1 MTTVGVLEETGDG
14 ERRVALTPDGVQRL
28 HRLGVEV
35 IVQTGAG
42 RRAWFGDE
50 EYVAAGAATG
60 SREQVYAT
68 SDVLVCLDP
77 PADAGAAR
85 DGQLLVGLLGPLAD
99 PGLAQRL
106 ATAGVTA
113 VSLDLLPRTLSRAQA
128 MDALTSQANVAG
140 YKAALLAAEAYGGFF
155 PMLMTAAGTTR
166 PAQVLVLGAGVAGL
180 QAIATARRLGA
191 LVTAYDVR
199 AAARA
204 DIASTG
210 AAFLDLTGARGDRG
224 AAGGSHGA
232 TDGVQVDGAALGSD
246 PAAGPAEPAD
256 RAVPGRDRPS
266 DRAALGLDPAA
277 ELAGQAAPDR
287 AADPDDGYAR
297 QLAAHEAERQQR
309 ALGAAIPRF
318 DVVITTAQVPG
329 KPPPLLVPADA
340 LTAMRP
346 GSVVVDL
353 AAGPHGGNVAGSV
366 PDTRTLT
373 PEGVTVI
380 GAGRLPSTVPQAA
393 STAYAR
399 NLVALLAALMPQG
412 SVALDLGDEIQ
423 AAVVVTHGGKVVNRR
438 VRELIDERKEI
449 RS

>member
-1 MTTVGVLEETGDG
+1 MTTVGVLEETAEG

-35 IVQTGAG
+35 LVQTGAG
-42 RRAWFGDE
+42 RRSWFGDE
-50 EYVAAGAATG
+50 EYVAAGAATAG
-60 SREQVYAT
+60 REQVYAT
-68 SDVLVCLDP
+68 SDVLVCLEP
-77 PADAGAAR
+77 PDDVGAAR
-85 DGQLLVGLLGPLAD
+85 DGQLLVGLLGPLTD
-99 PGLAQRL
+99 PRSAQRL
-106 ATAGVTA
+106 ARAGGTA

-191 LVTAYDVR
+191 LVTGFDVR
-199 AAARA
+199 DAARA

-210 AAFLDLTGARGDRG
+210 AAVLDLTSSPPGS
-224 AAGGSHGA
+224 AAA
-232 TDGVQVDGAALGSD
+232 QTNL
-246 PAAGPAEPAD
+246 AAGP
-256 RAVPGRDRPS
+256 G
-266 DRAALGLDPAA
+266 DPATA
-277 ELAGQAAPDR
+277 QADLTTGQSGQATEQSGQATGRSDGR
-287 AADPDDGYAR
+287 GDGYAR
-297 QLAAHEAERQQR
+297 ELAADEAANQQK
-309 ALGAAIPRF
+309 ALTSALPRF

-329 KPPPLLVPADA
+329 RRPPLLIPAGA
-340 LTAMRP
+340 LAGMRP

-353 AAGPHGGNVAGSV
+353 AAGPLGGNV
-366 PDTRTLT
+366 
-373 PEGVTVI
+373 EGVTPDRRTITEDGVTLI
-380 GAGRLPSTVPQAA
+380 GAGRLPSTMPQAA

-399 NLVALLAALMPQG
+399 NLIALLAALMPGG

-423 AAVVVTHGGKVVNRR
+423 AAVVVTHGGKVVHRR

>member
-1 MTTVGVLEETGDG
+1 MTTVGVLEETAEG

-35 IVQTGAG
+35 TVQTGAG

-50 EYVAAGAATG
+50 QYVAAGAATAA
-60 SREQVYAT
+60 REQVYAT

-77 PADAGAAR
+77 PHDAGHAHE
-85 DGQLLVGLLGPLAD
+85 GQLLVGMLGPLTDPALAD
-99 PGLAQRL
+99 RL
-106 ATAGVTA
+106 ARAGVTA

-140 YKAALLAAEAYGGFF
+140 YRAALLAAEAYGGYF

-199 AAARA
+199 EAARA

-210 AAFLDLTGARGDRG
+210 AAVLELDEIRAGDR
-224 AAGGSHGA
+224 
-232 TDGVQVDGAALGSD
+232 
-246 PAAGPAEPAD
+246 
-256 RAVPGRDRPS
+256 
-266 DRAALGLDPAA
+266 
-277 ELAGQAAPDR
+277 
-287 AADPDDGYAR
+287 DGYA
-297 QLAAHEAERQQR
+297 QELAADQAASQQR
-309 ALGAAIPRF
+309 ALSAALPRF

-329 KPPPLLVPADA
+329 RRPPVLVPAAA
-340 LTAMRP
+340 LAGMRP

-353 AAGPHGGNVAGSV
+353 AAGPLGGNVEGV
-366 PDTRTLT
+366 TPDRRTLT
-373 PEGVTVI
+373 EDGVTLI
-380 GAGRLPSTVPQAA
+380 GAGRLPSSMPQAA

-399 NLVALLAALMPQG
+399 NLVALLTALMPEG

-423 AAVVVTHGGKVVNRR
+423 AAVVVTHGGEVVHPR

>member
-1 MTTVGVLEETGDG
+1 MTTVGVLEETGEG

-28 HRLGVEV
+28 HRLGVEI

-68 SDVLVCLDP
+68 SDVLACLDP
-77 PADAGAAR
+77 PADVGEAR
-85 DGQLLVGLLGPLAD
+85 DGQLLIGLLGPLTD

-106 ATAGVTA
+106 AVAGVTS

-140 YKAALLAAEAYGGFF
+140 YQAAIVAAEAYGGFF

-191 LVTAYDVR
+191 LVTAFDVR
-199 AAARA
+199 VAARA
-204 DIASTG
+204 DITSTG
-210 AAFLDLTGARGDRG
+210 ATVLDLPDTA
-224 AAGGSHGA
+224 
-232 TDGVQVDGAALGSD
+232 
-246 PAAGPAEPAD
+246 PEPAD
-256 RAVPGRDRPS
+256 GR
-266 DRAALGLDPAA
+266 G
-277 ELAGQAAPDR
+277 
-287 AADPDDGYAR
+287 DGYAR
-297 QLAAHEAERQQR
+297 ELAADEAARQQR
-309 ALGAAIPRF
+309 ALSAAIPRF

-340 LTAMRP
+340 LASMRP

-353 AAGPHGGNVAGSV
+353 AAGPFGGNVAGSV
-366 PDTRTLT
+366 PDKRTVT
-373 PEGVTVI
+373 PEGIAVI
-380 GAGRLPSTVPQAA
+380 GAGRLPSSMPQAA

-399 NLVALLAALMPQG
+399 NLIALLAALMPQG
-412 SVALDLGDEIQ
+412 SVALDLSDEIQ
-423 AAVVVTHGGKVVNRR
+423 AAVVVTHGGKVVHPR
-438 VRELIDERKEI
+438 VRELLDERKEI

>member
-1 MTTVGVLEETGDG
+1 
-14 ERRVALTPDGVQRL
+14 VQRL

-35 IVQTGAG
+35 LVQTGAG
-42 RRAWFGDE
+42 RRSWFGDE
-50 EYVAAGAATG
+50 EYVAAGAATAG
-60 SREQVYAT
+60 REQVYAT
-68 SDVLVCLDP
+68 SDVLVCLEP
-77 PADAGAAR
+77 PDDVGAAR
-85 DGQLLVGLLGPLAD
+85 DGQLLVGLLGPLTD

-106 ATAGVTA
+106 AQAGVTA

-191 LVTAYDVR
+191 LVTAFDVR
-199 AAARA
+199 DAARA

-210 AAFLDLTGARGDRG
+210 AAVLDLTSSPPGS
-224 AAGGSHGA
+224 AAA
-232 TDGVQVDGAALGSD
+232 QTRLA
-246 PAAGPAEPAD
+246 AEPGDLTTGQAD
-256 RAVPGRDRPS
+256 
-266 DRAALGLDPAA
+266 LTT
-277 ELAGQAAPDR
+277 GQAALTTGQADLTTDR
-287 AADPDDGYAR
+287 SDLATGQGRPVAEQNGRGDGYAR
-297 QLAAHEAERQQR
+297 ELAADEAANQQK
-309 ALGAAIPRF
+309 ALASALPRF

-329 KPPPLLVPADA
+329 RKPPLLIPAGA
-340 LTAMRP
+340 LAGMRP

-353 AAGPHGGNVAGSV
+353 AAGPFGGNV
-366 PDTRTLT
+366 
-373 PEGVTVI
+373 EGVTPDRRTITEDGVTLI
-380 GAGRLPSTVPQAA
+380 GAGRLPSTMPQAA

-399 NLVALLAALMPQG
+399 NLIALLAALMPGG

-423 AAVVVTHGGKVVNRR
+423 AAVVVTHGGKVVHSR
-438 VRELIDERKEI
+438 VRELIDECKEI

>member
-1 MTTVGVLEETGDG
+1 MTTVGVLEETAEG

-35 IVQTGAG
+35 LVQTGAG
-42 RRAWFGDE
+42 RRSWFGDE
-50 EYVAAGAATG
+50 EYVAAGAATAG
-60 SREQVYAT
+60 REQVYAT
-68 SDVLVCLDP
+68 SDVLVCLEP
-77 PADAGAAR
+77 PDDVGAAR
-85 DGQLLVGLLGPLAD
+85 DGQLLVGLLGPLTD

-106 ATAGVTA
+106 AQAGVTA

-191 LVTAYDVR
+191 LVTGFDVR
-199 AAARA
+199 DAARA

-210 AAFLDLTGARGDRG
+210 AAVLDLTSSPPGS
-224 AAGGSHGA
+224 AATQTWLA
-232 TDGVQVDGAALGSD
+232 
-246 PAAGPAEPAD
+246 AEPGD
-256 RAVPGRDRPS
+256 
-266 DRAALGLDPAA
+266 LTT
-277 ELAGQAAPDR
+277 GQADPTTR
-287 AADPDDGYAR
+287 QADPTTDRSDLATGQGRPVAEQNGRGDGYAR
-297 QLAAHEAERQQR
+297 ELAADEAANQQK
-309 ALGAAIPRF
+309 ALASALPRF

-329 KPPPLLVPADA
+329 RKPPLLIPAGA
-340 LTAMRP
+340 LAGMRP

-353 AAGPHGGNVAGSV
+353 AAGPLGGNV
-366 PDTRTLT
+366 
-373 PEGVTVI
+373 EGVTPDRRTITEDGVTLI
-380 GAGRLPSTVPQAA
+380 GAGRLPSTMPQAA

-399 NLVALLAALMPQG
+399 NLIALLAALMPGG

-423 AAVVVTHGGKVVNRR
+423 AAVVVTHGGKVVHSR
-438 VRELIDERKEI
+438 VRELIDECKEI